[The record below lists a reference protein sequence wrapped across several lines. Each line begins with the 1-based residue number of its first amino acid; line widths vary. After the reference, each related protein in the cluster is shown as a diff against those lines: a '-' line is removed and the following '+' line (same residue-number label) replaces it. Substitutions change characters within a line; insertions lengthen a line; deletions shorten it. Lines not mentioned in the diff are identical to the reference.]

1 MNFIRIGSYIAAKE
15 IILPLKQVDKRHPH
29 CPSTSQPQCIS
40 VHSQLDVFVSKW
52 RKTLFELLHAELLA
66 LPHDLLAIGALGRN
80 QNIRNDLDDAVAC
93 DTIVDSNTRESV
105 DADLYKWTPPCNI
118 DGEILVVEHSGKVV
132 VVVTRAI
139 GGLVLIVVLLASIV
153 ESISVQ
159 RLVDDNV
166 VLQQSL
172 EVLLAVGA
180 EEEGINPRSQLL
192 EGIVAWSKSLLV
204 RSMSLEAEI

>member
-1 MNFIRIGSYIAAKE
+1 
-15 IILPLKQVDKRHPH
+15 
-29 CPSTSQPQCIS
+29 

-66 LPHDLLAIGALGRN
+66 LPHDLLAIGALGGD
-80 QNIRNDLDDAVAC
+80 QNIGNDLNDAVAC
-93 DTIVDSNTRESV
+93 DTIVDSNTREGV
-105 DADLYKWTPPCNI
+105 DADLYKWSPTCDI
-118 DGEILVVEHSGKVV
+118 DGEVLVVEHSGKVV

-139 GGLVLIVVLLASIV
+139 GGLVFVVVLLAGVV

-180 EEEGINPRSQLL
+180 EEEGIDPWSQFL
-192 EGIVAWSKSLLV
+192 EGIVAWSEK
-204 RSMSLEAEI
+204 